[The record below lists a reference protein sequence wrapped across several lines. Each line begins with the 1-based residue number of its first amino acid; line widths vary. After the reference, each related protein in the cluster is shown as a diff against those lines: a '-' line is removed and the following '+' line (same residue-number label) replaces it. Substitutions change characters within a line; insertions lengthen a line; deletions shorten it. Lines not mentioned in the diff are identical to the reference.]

1 MIKRMPVADLRE
13 NPNNPRT
20 IKDDKFRK
28 LVQSV
33 RDFPEMLEARP
44 IVCTSDGVVLG
55 GNMRLKAL
63 REAGIKDVPVYVVKW
78 TENKQSEFL
87 IKDNVGFGEWD
98 WDILANEWDAAELE
112 EWGLD
117 VWQMPQEEPETFTDP
132 DDVPELPIEATTQPG
147 DIYVLGKHRVMCG
160 DSTNPEHVARLM
172 DGQKA
177 DLCFTSP
184 PYLQQR
190 DYTKEGKEKV
200 QDWDALMCGVF
211 ANLQM
216 KPKGQVL
223 VNLGLVHQ
231 KNEWVPYWQTWIEW
245 MRSEGWNRFGW
256 YVWDSGFGL
265 PGDWNGRFAP
275 SHEFVFHFNKEAEK
289 PKKIVISKLGGQK
302 TKKTSSLRKK
312 SGEISGF
319 SQAAADGSYTRPDT
333 KIPDSV
339 IRVNR
344 SYGKIRS
351 EHPATFS
358 VEFAEVFV
366 QSWPGLVYEPFL
378 GSGTTLIAAE
388 QNAQPCFGMEISPN
402 YCDVIVKRWEDFTKQ
417 KAQLIRNE
425 TDKNNK

>member
-1 MIKRMPVADLRE
+1 MVERMRVADLRE

-33 RDFPEMLEARP
+33 KDFPEMLEARP
-44 IVCTSDGVVLG
+44 IVCTPDGVVLG

-63 REAGIKDVPVYVVKW
+63 REAGIKETPVHVVNW
-78 TENKQSEFL
+78 AENKRAEFL
-87 IKDNVGFGEWD
+87 IKDNVGFGDWD
-98 WDILANEWDAAELE
+98 WDILANEWDASELE

-117 VWQMPQEEPETFTDP
+117 VWQLPQEEQETFTDP
-132 DDVPELPIEATTQPG
+132 DDVPEVPVEATTQPG

-200 QDWDALMCGVF
+200 QDWDGLMCGVF
-211 ANLQM
+211 ANLKM

-223 VNLGLVHQ
+223 VNLGLVHRN
-231 KNEWVPYWQTWIEW
+231 NEWISYWDPWIRW
-245 MRSEGWNRFGW
+245 MKSAGWNRFGW
-256 YVWDSGFGL
+256 YVWHQGAGM
-265 PGDWNGRFAP
+265 PGDWAGRFAP
-275 SHEFVFHFNKEAEK
+275 SHEFVFHFNKEALR
-289 PKKIVISKLGGQK
+289 PQK
-302 TKKTSSLRKK
+302 TRDCKHA
-312 SGEISGF
+312 GEAHTGKGQRGKDGKVKYRSTGKAPIQEKAIS
-319 SQAAADGSYTRPDT
+319 
-333 KIPDSV
+333 DSV
-339 IRVNR
+339 FLIPRQSAKTNA
-344 SYGKIRS
+344 GG
-351 EHPATFS
+351 HPAPYP
-358 VEFAEVFV
+358 VQLPEIAI

-388 QNAQPCFGMEISPN
+388 QNGQPCFGMEISPN

-425 TDKNNK
+425 ADKNDK